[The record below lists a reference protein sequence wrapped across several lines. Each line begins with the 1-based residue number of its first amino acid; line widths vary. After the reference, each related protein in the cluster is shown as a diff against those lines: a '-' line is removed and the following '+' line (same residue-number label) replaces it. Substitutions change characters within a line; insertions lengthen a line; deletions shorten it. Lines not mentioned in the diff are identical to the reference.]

1 MKNKNKILCII
12 PARSGS
18 KTIKNKNLLKLGK
31 YSLIE
36 HAIKFAKKSNKFH
49 KIVLSSD
56 SSNILKIGIKYK
68 INIVKR
74 SKKNSSDKSLVA
86 NTIHEIINFYKK
98 KNIFFD
104 IVVLLE
110 PTCPFRKMSHLKK
123 CLELL
128 EKLKIDSIATFNK
141 ANLNPNRAWRIVKN
155 KPITFFKNTNPFNR
169 KQSFQTA
176 YQLNGSVYAFFTK
189 KFTPST
195 QTLLFGKTHAFICK
209 EKEILIDIDNH
220 KDYTLS
226 KLIYKYE
233 K

>member
-31 YSLIE
+31 YNLIE

-49 KIVLSSD
+49 NIVLSSN
-56 SSNILKIGIKYK
+56 SSNILKIGLKYK
-68 INIVKR
+68 INIDKR

-86 NTIHEIINFYKK
+86 DTIHEIINFYKK
-98 KNIFFD
+98 KNIFFN

-110 PTCPFRKMSHLKK
+110 PTCPFRKMTHLKK

-128 EKLKIDSIATFNK
+128 VKLKIDSIATFNM
-141 ANLNPNRAWRIVKN
+141 AHLNPNRAWRIVKN

-169 KQSFQTA
+169 KQSFQNA
-176 YQLNGSVYAFFTK
+176 YQLNGSVYAFSTK
-189 KFTPST
+189 KFTPSIKK
-195 QTLLFGKTHAFICK
+195 LLFGKSHAFICK
-209 EKEILIDIDNH
+209 QNEILIDIDNH
-220 KDYTLS
+220 NDYALS
-226 KLIYKYE
+226 KLLYQYGK
-233 K
+233 